1 MDIWLD
7 LTIKVEASKKKDWLE
22 IGVLNLRFLKTVG
35 IEQGLS
41 LLLAADLSLSSFLER
56 NLNVK

>member
-1 MDIWLD
+1 M
-7 LTIKVEASKKKDWLE
+7 KKKDWLE

-41 LLLAADLSLSSFLER
+41 FLLAADLSPSSFLKR